1 MKKVGFYVKGEEH
14 CSVMVKP
21 SQDKSFT
28 ELMRKLCSYAARS
41 GFDVQFSTEESD
53 LASDGWSLITGM
65 EAALLDGI
73 HGCIESAGGE
83 IKEKEEDGWVLEHD
97 TDVTLY
103 RIFQGEDGVD
113 YVEME
118 DTYDGIRN
126 KIRLFKLDIYNL
138 MDIYS
143 WAKEQLAETK

>member
-1 MKKVGFYVKGEEH
+1 MKKVSFYIRGEEH

-21 SQDKSFT
+21 SQNNSFM
-28 ELMRKLCSYAARS
+28 ELMRKLCVYASRF
-41 GFDVQFSTEESD
+41 GFDVQFNTEEPDFVREIFSR
-53 LASDGWSLITGM
+53 ITEM
-65 EAALLDGI
+65 EKVLLDEI
-73 HGCIESAGGE
+73 HKCIESAGGE

-103 RIFQGEDGVD
+103 RIFQGEDGAD

-126 KIRLFKLDIYNL
+126 KTRLLKLDIYNL
-138 MDIYS
+138 TDIYS
-143 WAKEQLAETK
+143 WAKGQLAECK